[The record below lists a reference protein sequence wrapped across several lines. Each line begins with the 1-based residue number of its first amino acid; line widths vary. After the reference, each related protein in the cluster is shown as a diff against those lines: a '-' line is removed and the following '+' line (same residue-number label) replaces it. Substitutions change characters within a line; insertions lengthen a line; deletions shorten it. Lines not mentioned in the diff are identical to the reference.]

1 MVGESKEDLKLRADH
16 LFNELQ
22 KAQKNVEAIGQ
33 KSKLAEEQLTRELTY
48 SKLLHSIAVI
58 VNESLDYQKAVII
71 CLKRVCRAIDWP
83 VGHAYFFE
91 DEASGI
97 LNPTDLWFLD
107 NADRYK
113 NFREVTEKTPFKKGV
128 GLPGRILAS
137 GEPAWIRDVTQD
149 SNFPRT
155 RMGVD
160 IVVRGAFGFP
170 LLAGRQVKAVLEFYT
185 DAPFEEDRH
194 LMEVMESVGSQMG
207 RVFERW
213 ESEESLINAKKE
225 VERFSAAKSEFLG
238 SVSHELRTPL
248 NSILGFSQL
257 MAMNPQGL
265 SVDQIK
271 ENLEMILGAGNK
283 LLELINQVLNF
294 QKIDS
299 GHLQPVKVP
308 VEIVPLI
315 QELIVLLEPMAN
327 QYDVLLVSEI
337 NEEDNLCVV
346 GDKDSLMQVLF
357 NLMSNA
363 IKFNRKEEGSVT
375 VSCEKT
381 AKGTLRL
388 SVADTGPGIED
399 EKVASLYEPF
409 NRLGMESLNVP
420 GTGIGLATAKRLTEL
435 LDGTIGF
442 KNIVGGGSCFFVEL
456 PEGVM
461 K

>member
-1 MVGESKEDLKLRADH
+1 MGVEAIESLKLRIEH
-16 LFNELQ
+16 LYGELQ
-22 KAQKNVEAIGQ
+22 QAREQAEEISQKNL
-33 KSKLAEEQLTRELTY
+33 LAEQRLTRELTY
-48 SKLLHSIAVI
+48 SKLLHSISVI
-58 VNESLDYQKAVII
+58 VNEPLDYQKAIII

-113 NFREVTEKTPFKKGV
+113 NFREVTEKTPFKKGI

-137 GEPAWIRDVTQD
+137 SEPAWIRDVMQD
-149 SNFPRT
+149 SNFPRAH
-155 RMGVD
+155 MGVD

-170 LLAGRQVKAVLEFYT
+170 LLVGRQVKAVLEFYT
-185 DAPFEEDRH
+185 DAPFEENRH

-213 ESEESLINAKKE
+213 ESEENLINAKKE
-225 VERFSAAKSEFLG
+225 VERVSAAKSEFLG
-238 SVSHELRTPL
+238 SMSHELRTPL

-257 MAMNPQGL
+257 MAMNPEEL
-265 SVDQIK
+265 SVDQVK
-271 ENLEMILGAGNK
+271 ENLKMILGAGNK
-283 LLELINQVLNF
+283 LLELINQILNF

-299 GHLQPVKVP
+299 GHLKPEKVP
-308 VEIVPLI
+308 VEIVPVI
-315 QELIVLLEPMAN
+315 QELMVLLEPMAN
-327 QYDVLLVSEI
+327 EYDVRLVNEI
-337 NEEDNLCVV
+337 CGKDNHCVM
-346 GDKDSLMQVLF
+346 GDKDSLMQVFF

-363 IKFNRKEEGSVT
+363 IKFNRKEGSVT

-381 AKGTLRL
+381 PERKLRL
-388 SVADTGPGIED
+388 SVVDTGPGIED
-399 EKVASLYEPF
+399 EKAASLYEPF
-409 NRLGMESLNVP
+409 DRLGKESLSIP

-435 LDGTIGF
+435 LGGTIGF
-442 KNIVGGGSCFFVEL
+442 KNNDGEGSCFFIEL
-456 PEGVM
+456 PEAPG

>member
-1 MVGESKEDLKLRADH
+1 MVGEAIENLKLRIDH
-16 LFNELQ
+16 LYGELQ
-22 KAQKNVEAIGQ
+22 QAREQAKEISQKNL
-33 KSKLAEEQLTRELTY
+33 LAEQRLTRELTY

-58 VNESLDYQKAVII
+58 VNESLDYQKAIII

-213 ESEESLINAKKE
+213 ESEERLIHAKKE

-238 SVSHELRTPL
+238 SMSHELRTPL

-257 MAMNPQGL
+257 MAMNPEEL
-265 SVDQIK
+265 SVSQVK
-271 ENLEMILGAGNK
+271 ENLKMILGAGNK
-283 LLELINQVLNF
+283 LLELINQILNF

-299 GHLQPVKVP
+299 GHLKPKKVP
-308 VEIVPLI
+308 VEIVPVI

-327 QYDVLLVSEI
+327 EYDVRLVSEI
-337 NEEDNLCVV
+337 SREDNPCAMS
-346 GDKDSLMQVLF
+346 DKDSLMQVLF

-363 IKFNRKEEGSVT
+363 IKFNRKEGSVT

-381 AKGTLRL
+381 PEGKLRL
-388 SVADTGPGIED
+388 SVVDTGPGIED

-409 NRLGMESLNVP
+409 NRLGKESLNIP

-435 LDGTIGF
+435 LGGTIGF
-442 KNIVGGGSCFFVEL
+442 KNNDGGGSCFFIEL
-456 PEGVM
+456 PEGL
-461 K
+461 KK